1 MKIGLHIMRN
11 QIFLHS
17 IFRLDLRVLKLPF
30 INARDNISRKGS
42 SPNFA
47 FNAFRPVHLRI
58 YIKIKIYIKFLF
70 SHFLWC
76 PKRFYEG
83 L

>member
-17 IFRLDLRVLKLPF
+17 IFRLDLRVRKLPF

-42 SPNFA
+42 SPYFA
-47 FNAFRPVHLRI
+47 FNAFRPMHLRI
-58 YIKIKIYIKFLF
+58 NIKIKINLN
-70 SHFLWC
+70 
-76 PKRFYEG
+76 FYFHIFCG
-83 L
+83 ASKGF